1 MPARR
6 VDEEVVN
13 EGVPPQGG
21 QAPQGVQVPQGEQ
34 VSIVEL
40 ANEFLVVPPNM
51 TNEEIREAFFTLAR
65 AMTTQANRDV
75 ELRMNALQST
85 MTSRLRDFVG

>member
-1 MPARR
+1 
-6 VDEEVVN
+6 
-13 EGVPPQGG
+13 
-21 QAPQGVQVPQGEQ
+21 
-34 VSIVEL
+34 
-40 ANEFLVVPPNM
+40 M